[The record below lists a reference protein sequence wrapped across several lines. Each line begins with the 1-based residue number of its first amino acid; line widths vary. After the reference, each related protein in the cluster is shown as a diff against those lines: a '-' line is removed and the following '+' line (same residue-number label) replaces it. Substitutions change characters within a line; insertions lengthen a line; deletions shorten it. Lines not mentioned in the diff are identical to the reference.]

1 MHAVLFV
8 YQRAFTPEL
17 IIQRPVRIRVGS
29 PEFLRIV
36 LTRPVGFF
44 YRLLTKTP
52 LPQPHVRSGRH
63 YGNLLPSSPIAASIL
78 RKAGYTSKWIQG
90 RGIAAGKSAPPR
102 QTNTCD
108 EPYDLSRIDI
118 EKPIRQGI
126 FGTQHGPFGDM
137 DLSGT
142 DELTPIVLPCRI
154 ETAHCD

>member
-17 IIQRPVRIRVGS
+17 IIQRPVKIRVGT

-36 LTRPVGFF
+36 LTRPVVFF

-78 RKAGYTSKWIQG
+78 RKAGITARWIGFVTG
-90 RGIAAGKSAPPR
+90 RLESINS
-102 QTNTCD
+102 
-108 EPYDLSRIDI
+108 
-118 EKPIRQGI
+118 
-126 FGTQHGPFGDM
+126 
-137 DLSGT
+137 
-142 DELTPIVLPCRI
+142 
-154 ETAHCD
+154 